1 VNRKTLQALAKERV
15 KDAKALLGR
24 KRWSAAFY
32 LAGYAVEC
40 GLKACVLRHIE
51 KTGRIFAEAKYLKRL
66 AGCWTHDLVELVE
79 LAELKADLGRAEQAN
94 PVFKTNWGYVKDW
107 SETSRYQS
115 VGEQKARELFAAIT
129 DNQDGVLRWLQDHW

>member
-1 VNRKTLQALAKERV
+1 MNRKTLQALAKERV

-51 KTGRIFAEAKYLKRL
+51 KTGMIFAEAKYLKRL

-79 LAELKADLGRAEQAN
+79 LAGLTATLGQAIQTD
-94 PVFKTNWGYVKDW
+94 PQFGINWGHVKDW
-107 SETSRYQS
+107 TEASRYET
-115 VGEQKARELFAAIT
+115 VGEQEARTLFDAIT
-129 DNQDGVLRWLQDHW
+129 DTSNGVLKWIRDHW

>member
-1 VNRKTLQALAKERV
+1 MNRKTLQALAKERV

-24 KRWSAAFY
+24 KRWAAAYY

-40 GLKACVLRHIE
+40 GLKACVLRHIDA
-51 KTGRIFAEAKYLKRL
+51 TGMIFKEAKYLKRL

-79 LAELKADLGRAEQAN
+79 LAGLTATLGQATQADPQ
-94 PVFKTNWGYVKDW
+94 FYTNWVQVKDW
-107 SETSRYQS
+107 SETSRYAT

-129 DNQDGVLRWLQDHW
+129 DNPHGVLRWLQDHW